1 MLDLHGVSLPEKD
14 VVPVEISLS
23 AQLTELMLDGLSLR
37 DAQNE
42 LVLRGVKKN
51 AVKSAALQ
59 LKRLFEEEEE

>member
-59 LKRLFEEEEE
+59 LKRLFEEKEE